1 MSLHFIRPEWL
12 WALLPLALLLVL
24 QSRRQAGQSD
34 WDRYIAP
41 HLAPLLLTQGSKSR
55 RNRLPWLG
63 LAWLVAVLALSGPAL
78 YKKPLPVFASST
90 GRVLVMDM
98 SLSMY
103 ATDAAP
109 NRLTQ
114 ARFRATDLLEQLNEG
129 ETALLAYAGDAFVI
143 SPLTRDRNTLLN
155 LLPTLSP
162 AIMPVRGSNLAAAL
176 EKAKELLSQGG
187 HLQGDI
193 ILMTDGVGSR
203 QLNAAKQAIEG
214 SHYRLA
220 ILAIGSSQG
229 APIRLPDGQLL
240 KDSRNEVV
248 VPATDFGL
256 LSELASAGN
265 GILVP
270 YSNDGK
276 DLQTLQ
282 QWLATS
288 SDATE
293 TDLAGDTWVDL
304 GPYLALLLLLPLLL
318 SFRSGLPVLLLPLS
332 LGLLVSPPSQASG
345 WDDLWQTRDQQG
357 MQAFKQ
363 EDFATA
369 ADKFVDPAWQ
379 GSARYRGGD
388 YQGALQAFEQDDS
401 ATGLYNQG
409 NALMQLGQY
418 EEAIKRYSDAL
429 KQVPDMQDAIDNK
442 ALAESLLKQ
451 REQQQDQQS
460 QDKQEDQ
467 SQQDQQQNSESGK
480 DQSQGSQDSA
490 QGDNSQGQNQDKEQ
504 GQDSQADQGSSKDSH
519 QGSDKD
525 ANKENSEPSTTDSQ
539 QNDADNATEKDADK
553 DAKGDQNPQNAEDN
567 TGAGSEPEM
576 QASLPQ
582 EQEPQNES
590 STAAGQNG
598 AAKRDGSET
607 DADKANSASLAE
619 QQEGPND
626 EQSDE
631 QPKAQVAASS
641 LEDTEPLPPEMER
654 ALKAL
659 VDDPATLLRNKMQL
673 EYQKRRQRGETPK
686 DNEQW

>member
-12 WALLPLALLLVL
+12 WALVPLALLLVL

-162 AIMPVRGSNLAAAL
+162 VIMPVRGSNLAAAL

-214 SHYRLA
+214 SHYRLG

-248 VPATDFGL
+248 VPATDFGM

-276 DLQTLQ
+276 DLQTLV

-304 GPYLALLLLLPLLL
+304 GPYLAFLLLLPLLL

-332 LGLLVSPPSQASG
+332 LGLLVCPPSQANG

-379 GSARYRGGD
+379 GSARYRAGD

-409 NALMQLGQY
+409 NVLMQLGQF
-418 EEAIKRYSDAL
+418 EEAANRYQEAL
-429 KQVPDMQDAIDNK
+429 KKDPQMQDAAENK
-442 ALAESLLKQ
+442 VLADELRKQ
-451 REQQQDQQS
+451 QKAQQQQGSQS
-460 QDKQEDQ
+460 G
-467 SQQDQQQNSESGK
+467 N
-480 DQSQGSQDSA
+480 DQSQGGQDSQDSA

-519 QGSDKD
+519 QSSDKD
-525 ANKENSEPSTTDSQ
+525 ANKENSEPSTADSQ
-539 QNDADNATEKDADK
+539 QNDADNAAEKDADK
-553 DAKGDQNPQNAEDN
+553 NAEGAQNPQNAEDN
-567 TGAGSEPEM
+567 TGADSEPEM
-576 QASLPQ
+576 QAALPQ

-590 STAAGQNG
+590 STAASQNG
-598 AAKRDGSET
+598 AGQQDGSES

-626 EQSDE
+626 EQSDD
-631 QPKAQVAASS
+631 QVKAQVAASS
-641 LEDTEPLPPEMER
+641 LDDTEPLPPEMER

>member
-12 WALLPLALLLVL
+12 WAILPLALLLVL
-24 QSRRQAGQSD
+24 QSRRQTGQSD

-203 QLNAAKQAIEG
+203 QLNAARQAIEG
-214 SHYRLA
+214 SHYRLG

-248 VPATDFGL
+248 VPATDFGM

-276 DLQTLQ
+276 DLQTLV

-304 GPYLALLLLLPLLL
+304 GPYLAFLLLLPLLL

-379 GSARYRGGD
+379 GSARYRAGD

-409 NALMQLGQY
+409 NALMQLGQF
-418 EEAIKRYSDAL
+418 EEAANRYQEAL
-429 KQVPDMQDAIDNK
+429 KKDPQMQDAAANK
-442 ALAESLLKQ
+442 VLADEL
-451 REQQQDQQS
+451 REQQ
-460 QDKQEDQ
+460 KA
-467 SQQDQQQNSESGK
+467 QQQQGSQSGN
-480 DQSQGSQDSA
+480 DQSQGGQDSQDCQDSA
-490 QGDNSQGQNQDKEQ
+490 QGDNSQDQNQDKEQ

-525 ANKENSEPSTTDSQ
+525 ANKENSEPSTADSQ
-539 QNDADNATEKDADK
+539 QNDADNATEKDAEK
-553 DAKGDQNPQNAEDN
+553 DADKNAEGAQNRQNAEDN
-567 TGAGSEPEM
+567 TGADSEPEM
-576 QASLPQ
+576 QAALPQ

-590 STAAGQNG
+590 SAAAGQNG
-598 AAKRDGSET
+598 AAKQDGSES

-631 QPKAQVAASS
+631 QIKAQVAASS
-641 LEDTEPLPPEMER
+641 LDDTEPLPPEMER

-659 VDDPATLLRNKMQL
+659 VDDPAILLRNKMQL

>member
-12 WALLPLALLLVL
+12 WALVPLALLLVL

-162 AIMPVRGSNLAAAL
+162 AIMPVRGSNLVAAL

-214 SHYRLA
+214 SHYRLG

-304 GPYLALLLLLPLLL
+304 GPYLAFLLLLPLLL

-388 YQGALQAFEQDDS
+388 YQGALQAFEQDNS

-409 NALMQLGQY
+409 NALMQLGQF
-418 EEAIKRYSDAL
+418 EEAAKRYQEAL
-429 KQVPDMQDAIDNK
+429 KKDPKMQDAAANK
-442 ALAESLLKQ
+442 VLADEL
-451 REQQQDQQS
+451 REQQKAQQQQGS
-460 QDKQEDQ
+460 QSGNDQ
-467 SQQDQQQNSESGK
+467 SQGG
-480 DQSQGSQDSA
+480 QGSQDSA

-525 ANKENSEPSTTDSQ
+525 ANKENSEPSTADSQ
-539 QNDADNATEKDADK
+539 QNDADNAAEKDA

-590 STAAGQNG
+590 SAAAGQNG
-598 AAKRDGSET
+598 AAKQDGSET

-631 QPKAQVAASS
+631 QIKAQVAASS

>member
-12 WALLPLALLLVL
+12 WALVPLALLLVL

-63 LAWLVAVLALSGPAL
+63 LGWLVAVLALSGPAL

-162 AIMPVRGSNLAAAL
+162 AIMPVRGSNLVAAL

-214 SHYRLA
+214 SHYRLG

-332 LGLLVSPPSQASG
+332 LGLLVCPPSQASG
-345 WDDLWQTRDQQG
+345 FDDLWQTRDQQG

-379 GSARYRGGD
+379 GSARYRAGD

-409 NALMQLGQY
+409 NALMQLGQF
-418 EEAIKRYSDAL
+418 EEAANRYQEAL
-429 KQVPDMQDAIDNK
+429 KKDPQMQDAAANK
-442 ALAESLLKQ
+442 VLADEL
-451 REQQQDQQS
+451 REQQKAQQQQGS
-460 QDKQEDQ
+460 QSGNDQ
-467 SQQDQQQNSESGK
+467 SQGG
-480 DQSQGSQDSA
+480 QGSQDSA
-490 QGDNSQGQNQDKEQ
+490 QGDNSQGQNPSKEQ

-525 ANKENSEPSTTDSQ
+525 ANKENSKPSSADSQ
-539 QNDADNATEKDADK
+539 QNDADNAAEKDADK
-553 DAKGDQNPQNAEDN
+553 NAEGAQNPQNAEDN
-567 TGAGSEPEM
+567 TGADSEPEM
-576 QASLPQ
+576 QAALPQ

-598 AAKRDGSET
+598 AGQQDGSET

-626 EQSDE
+626 EQI
-631 QPKAQVAASS
+631 KAQVAASS

>member
-12 WALLPLALLLVL
+12 WALVPLALLLVL

-41 HLAPLLLTQGSKSR
+41 HLASLLLTQGSKSR

-214 SHYRLA
+214 SHYRLG

-379 GSARYRGGD
+379 GSARYRAGD

-409 NALMQLGQY
+409 NALMQLGQF
-418 EEAIKRYSDAL
+418 EEAAKRYQEAL
-429 KQVPDMQDAIDNK
+429 KKDPKMQDAAANK
-442 ALAESLLKQ
+442 VLADEL
-451 REQQQDQQS
+451 REQQ
-460 QDKQEDQ
+460 KA
-467 SQQDQQQNSESGK
+467 QQQQGSQSGN
-480 DQSQGSQDSA
+480 DQSQGSQDSQDS

-525 ANKENSEPSTTDSQ
+525 ANKENSEPSTADSQ
-539 QNDADNATEKDADK
+539 QNDADNAAEK

-567 TGAGSEPEM
+567 SGAGSEPEM

-598 AAKRDGSET
+598 AGQQDGSET

-641 LEDTEPLPPEMER
+641 LDDTEPLPPEMER

>member
-12 WALLPLALLLVL
+12 WALVPLALLLVL

-176 EKAKELLSQGG
+176 DKAKELLSQGG

-214 SHYRLA
+214 SHYRLG

-345 WDDLWQTRDQQG
+345 FDDLWQTRDQQG

-429 KQVPDMQDAIDNK
+429 TQVPDMQDAIDNK

-467 SQQDQQQNSESGK
+467 SQQDQQQNSQSGK

-490 QGDNSQGQNQDKEQ
+490 QGDNSQSQNPSKEQ
-504 GQDSQADQGSSKDSH
+504 GQNSQVDQGSSKDSH

-525 ANKENSEPSTTDSQ
+525 ANKENSEPSTADSQ
-539 QNDADNATEKDADK
+539 QNDADNAADK
-553 DAKGDQNPQNAEDN
+553 DAEGAQNPQNAEDN

-576 QASLPQ
+576 QAALP
-582 EQEPQNES
+582 QEPQNES
-590 STAAGQNG
+590 SAAASQNG
-598 AAKRDGSET
+598 AGQQDGSES

-619 QQEGPND
+619 QQGQND
-626 EQSDE
+626 EQSDD
-631 QPKAQVAASS
+631 QVKAQVAASS
-641 LEDTEPLPPEMER
+641 LDDTEPLPPEMER

>member
-12 WALLPLALLLVL
+12 WALVPLALLLVL

-162 AIMPVRGSNLAAAL
+162 AIMPVRGSNLVAAL

-214 SHYRLA
+214 SHYRLG
-220 ILAIGSSQG
+220 IMAIGSSQG

-379 GSARYRGGD
+379 GSARYRAGD

-409 NALMQLGQY
+409 NALMQLGQF
-418 EEAIKRYSDAL
+418 EEAAKRYQEAL
-429 KQVPDMQDAIDNK
+429 KKDPQMQDAAANK
-442 ALAESLLKQ
+442 VLADEL
-451 REQQQDQQS
+451 REQQKAQQQQGS
-460 QDKQEDQ
+460 QSGNDQ
-467 SQQDQQQNSESGK
+467 SQGG
-480 DQSQGSQDSA
+480 QGSQDSA
-490 QGDNSQGQNQDKEQ
+490 QGDNSQGQNKDKEQ

-525 ANKENSEPSTTDSQ
+525 ANKENSEPSTADSQ
-539 QNDADNATEKDADK
+539 QNDADNATEKDAEK
-553 DAKGDQNPQNAEDN
+553 DAKGHQNPQNAEDN
-567 TGAGSEPEM
+567 SGAGSEPEM

-598 AAKRDGSET
+598 AAKQDGSET

-641 LEDTEPLPPEMER
+641 LDDTEPLPPEMER

>member
-203 QLNAAKQAIEG
+203 QLNAAKQTIEG
-214 SHYRLA
+214 SHYRLG

-248 VPATDFGL
+248 VPATDFGM

-345 WDDLWQTRDQQG
+345 WNDLWQTRDQQG

-429 KQVPDMQDAIDNK
+429 TQVPDMQDAIDNK

-467 SQQDQQQNSESGK
+467 SQQDQQQNSQSGK
-480 DQSQGSQDSA
+480 DQSQDSA

-525 ANKENSEPSTTDSQ
+525 TNKENSEPSTTDSQ
-539 QNDADNATEKDADK
+539 QNDADNATEKDAEK

-590 STAAGQNG
+590 SAAASQNG
-598 AAKRDGSET
+598 AAKQDGSEI

-641 LEDTEPLPPEMER
+641 LDDTEPLPPEMER

>member
-12 WALLPLALLLVL
+12 WALVPLALLLVL

-55 RNRLPWLG
+55 QNRLPWLG

-114 ARFRATDLLEQLNEG
+114 ARFRATDLLGQLNEG
-129 ETALLAYAGDAFVI
+129 ETALLAYAGDAFII

-162 AIMPVRGSNLAAAL
+162 AIMPVRGSNLTAAL

-193 ILMTDGVGSR
+193 ILITDGVGSR
-203 QLNAAKQAIEG
+203 QLNAARQAIEG
-214 SHYRLA
+214 SHYRLG

-248 VPATDFGL
+248 VPATDFGM

-276 DLQTLQ
+276 DLQTLV

-304 GPYLALLLLLPLLL
+304 GPYLAFLLLLPLLL

-332 LGLLVSPPSQASG
+332 LGLLVSPSSQASG

-379 GSARYRGGD
+379 GSARYRAGD
-388 YQGALQAFEQDDS
+388 YQGALQAFEQDGS

-429 KQVPDMQDAIDNK
+429 TQVPDMQDAIDNK

-467 SQQDQQQNSESGK
+467 SQQDQQQSSQSGK
-480 DQSQGSQDSA
+480 DQSQDSQDSA
-490 QGDNSQGQNQDKEQ
+490 QGDNSQGQNPSKEQ
-504 GQDSQADQGSSKDSH
+504 GQDSQADQGSSKDSD

-525 ANKENSEPSTTDSQ
+525 ANKENSAPSAADSQ
-539 QNDADNATEKDADK
+539 NAADNAAEKDAEG
-553 DAKGDQNPQNAEDN
+553 AQNPQNAEDN
-567 TGAGSEPEM
+567 TGADSEPEM

-598 AAKRDGSET
+598 AAKQDGSES

-619 QQEGPND
+619 QQQGPND
-626 EQSDE
+626 EQSDD
-631 QPKAQVAASS
+631 QVKAQVAASS
-641 LEDTEPLPPEMER
+641 LDDTEPLPPEMER

>member
-12 WALLPLALLLVL
+12 WALVPLALLLVL

-162 AIMPVRGSNLAAAL
+162 AIMPVRGSNLVAAL

-214 SHYRLA
+214 SHYRLG

-276 DLQTLQ
+276 DLQTLH

-345 WDDLWQTRDQQG
+345 WDDLWQTQDQQG

-379 GSARYRGGD
+379 GSARYRAGD

-409 NALMQLGQY
+409 NALMQLGQF
-418 EEAIKRYSDAL
+418 EEAAKRYQEAL
-429 KQVPDMQDAIDNK
+429 KKDPQMQDAAANK
-442 ALAESLLKQ
+442 VLADELRKQ
-451 REQQQDQQS
+451 QKAQQQPGS
-460 QDKQEDQ
+460 QPG
-467 SQQDQQQNSESGK
+467 N
-480 DQSQGSQDSA
+480 DQSQGGQDSQDSQDSA

-525 ANKENSEPSTTDSQ
+525 ANKENSKPSTTDSQ
-539 QNDADNATEKDADK
+539 QNDADNATEKDAEK

-590 STAAGQNG
+590 STAASQNG
-598 AAKRDGSET
+598 AAKQDGSET

-631 QPKAQVAASS
+631 QIKAQVAASS

-673 EYQKRRQRGETPK
+673 EYQKRRKRGETPK

>member
-12 WALLPLALLLVL
+12 WALVPLALLLVL

-41 HLAPLLLTQGSKSR
+41 HLAPLLLTQGSKNR

-63 LAWLVAVLALSGPAL
+63 LGWLVAVLALSGPAL

-162 AIMPVRGSNLAAAL
+162 VIMPVRGSNLVAAL

-214 SHYRLA
+214 SHYRLG

-345 WDDLWQTRDQQG
+345 FDDLWQTRDQQG

-388 YQGALQAFEQDDS
+388 YQGALQAFEQDGS

-429 KQVPDMQDAIDNK
+429 TIVPDMQDAIDNK

-451 REQQQDQQS
+451 RKQQQDQQS
-460 QDKQEDQ
+460 QDKQEGQ
-467 SQQDQQQNSESGK
+467 SQQDQQQNSQSGK

-490 QGDNSQGQNQDKEQ
+490 QGDNSQSQNQDKEQ

-539 QNDADNATEKDADK
+539 QNDADNAAEKDAEK
-553 DAKGDQNPQNAEDN
+553 DAKGAQNPQNAEDN
-567 TGAGSEPEM
+567 TGASSEPEM
-576 QASLPQ
+576 QAALPQ

-598 AAKRDGSET
+598 AGQQDGSET
-607 DADKANSASLAE
+607 DADKANSASRAE

-626 EQSDE
+626 EQI
-631 QPKAQVAASS
+631 KAQVAASS

>member
-12 WALLPLALLLVL
+12 WALVPLALLLVL

-63 LAWLVAVLALSGPAL
+63 LVWLVAVLALSGPAL

-114 ARFRATDLLEQLNEG
+114 ARFRATDLLGQLNEG
-129 ETALLAYAGDAFVI
+129 ETALLAYAGDAFII

-162 AIMPVRGSNLAAAL
+162 AIMPVRGSNLTAAL

-214 SHYRLA
+214 SHYRLG

-248 VPATDFGL
+248 VPATDFGM

-276 DLQTLQ
+276 DLQTLV

-304 GPYLALLLLLPLLL
+304 GPYLAFLLLLPLLL

-379 GSARYRGGD
+379 GSARYRAGD

-429 KQVPDMQDAIDNK
+429 TQVPDMQDAIDNK

-460 QDKQEDQ
+460 QNKQEDQ
-467 SQQDQQQNSESGK
+467 SQQDQQQSSQSGK
-480 DQSQGSQDSA
+480 DQSQDSA

-504 GQDSQADQGSSKDSH
+504 GQNSQADQGSSKDSD

-525 ANKENSEPSTTDSQ
+525 ANKENSAPSAADSQ
-539 QNDADNATEKDADK
+539 NAADNAAEKDAEG
-553 DAKGDQNPQNAEDN
+553 AQNPQNAEDN
-567 TGAGSEPEM
+567 TGADSEPEM
-576 QASLPQ
+576 QAALPQ

-590 STAAGQNG
+590 STAASQNG
-598 AAKRDGSET
+598 AAKQDGSES

-631 QPKAQVAASS
+631 QVKAQVAASS
-641 LEDTEPLPPEMER
+641 LDDTEPLPPEMER

>member
-41 HLAPLLLTQGSKSR
+41 HLASLLLTQGSKSR

-103 ATDAAP
+103 ATDAVP

-214 SHYRLA
+214 SHYRLG

-304 GPYLALLLLLPLLL
+304 GPYLAFLLLLPLLL
-318 SFRSGLPVLLLPLS
+318 SFRSGLPVLVLPLS

-363 EDFATA
+363 EDFTTA

-379 GSARYRGGD
+379 GSARYRSGD

-409 NALMQLGQY
+409 NALMQLGQF
-418 EEAIKRYSDAL
+418 EEAAKRYQEAL
-429 KQVPDMQDAIDNK
+429 KKDPQMQDAAANK
-442 ALAESLLKQ
+442 VLADEL
-451 REQQQDQQS
+451 REQQ
-460 QDKQEDQ
+460 KA
-467 SQQDQQQNSESGK
+467 QQQQGSQSGN
-480 DQSQGSQDSA
+480 DQSQGGQGNQDSA
-490 QGDNSQGQNQDKEQ
+490 QGDNSQSQNQDKEQ

-519 QGSDKD
+519 QDSDKD
-525 ANKENSEPSTTDSQ
+525 ANKENSEPSSADSQ
-539 QNDADNATEKDADK
+539 QNDADNAAEKDAEN
-553 DAKGDQNPQNAEDN
+553 AEGAQNPQNAEDN
-567 TGAGSEPEM
+567 TGADSEPEM
-576 QASLPQ
+576 QAALPQ

-598 AAKRDGSET
+598 AGQQDGSES

-641 LEDTEPLPPEMER
+641 LDDTEPLPPEMER

>member
-12 WALLPLALLLVL
+12 WALVPLALLLVL

-63 LAWLVAVLALSGPAL
+63 LGWLVAVLALSGPAL

-162 AIMPVRGSNLAAAL
+162 AIMPVRGSNLVAAL

-214 SHYRLA
+214 SHYRLG

-304 GPYLALLLLLPLLL
+304 GPYLAFLLLLPLLL
-318 SFRSGLPVLLLPLS
+318 SFRIGLPVLLLPLS

-388 YQGALQAFEQDDS
+388 YQGALQAFEQDGS

-409 NALMQLGQY
+409 NALMHLGQF
-418 EEAIKRYSDAL
+418 EEAAKRYQEAL
-429 KQVPDMQDAIDNK
+429 KKDPKMQDAAANK
-442 ALAESLLKQ
+442 VLADELRKQ
-451 REQQQDQQS
+451 QKAQQQQGSQS
-460 QDKQEDQ
+460 G
-467 SQQDQQQNSESGK
+467 N

-539 QNDADNATEKDADK
+539 QNDADNANEKDAEK

-567 TGAGSEPEM
+567 SGASSEPEM

-582 EQEPQNES
+582 EQESQNES
-590 STAAGQNG
+590 SAAAGQNG
-598 AAKRDGSET
+598 AAKQDGSET

-631 QPKAQVAASS
+631 QIKAQVAASS

>member
-12 WALLPLALLLVL
+12 WALVPLALLLVL

-55 RNRLPWLG
+55 QNRLPWLG

-114 ARFRATDLLEQLNEG
+114 ARFRATDLLGQLNEG

-162 AIMPVRGSNLAAAL
+162 AIMPVRGSNLTAAL

-203 QLNAAKQAIEG
+203 QLNAARQAIEG
-214 SHYRLA
+214 SHYRLG

-248 VPATDFGL
+248 VPATDFGM

-276 DLQTLQ
+276 DLQTLV

-304 GPYLALLLLLPLLL
+304 GPYLAFLLLLPLLL

-332 LGLLVSPPSQASG
+332 LGLLVSPSSQASG

-379 GSARYRGGD
+379 GSARYRSGD
-388 YQGALQAFEQDDS
+388 YQGALQAFEQDGS

-409 NALMQLGQY
+409 NALMQLGQF
-418 EEAIKRYSDAL
+418 EEAAKRYKEAL
-429 KQVPDMQDAIDNK
+429 KKDPQMQDAAANK
-442 ALAESLLKQ
+442 VLADEL
-451 REQQQDQQS
+451 REQQ
-460 QDKQEDQ
+460 KA
-467 SQQDQQQNSESGK
+467 QQQQGSQSGK
-480 DQSQGSQDSA
+480 DQSQDSQDSQDSA

-504 GQDSQADQGSSKDSH
+504 GQNSQADQGSSKDSD

-525 ANKENSEPSTTDSQ
+525 ANKENSAPSAADSQ
-539 QNDADNATEKDADK
+539 NAADNAAEKDAEG
-553 DAKGDQNPQNAEDN
+553 AQNPQNAEDN
-567 TGAGSEPEM
+567 TGADSEPEM

-598 AAKRDGSET
+598 AAKQDGSES

-619 QQEGPND
+619 QQQGPND
-626 EQSDE
+626 EQSDD
-631 QPKAQVAASS
+631 QVKAQVAASS
-641 LEDTEPLPPEMER
+641 LDDTEPLPPEMER

>member
-12 WALLPLALLLVL
+12 WALVPLALLLVL

-63 LAWLVAVLALSGPAL
+63 LGWLVAVLALSGPAL
-78 YKKPLPVFASST
+78 YKNPLPVFASST

-162 AIMPVRGSNLAAAL
+162 AIMPVRGSNLVAAL

-214 SHYRLA
+214 SHYRLG

-332 LGLLVSPPSQASG
+332 LGLLVCPPSQASG

-379 GSARYRGGD
+379 GSARYRAGD

-409 NALMQLGQY
+409 NALMQLGQF
-418 EEAIKRYSDAL
+418 EEAANRYQEAL
-429 KQVPDMQDAIDNK
+429 KKDPQMQDAAANK
-442 ALAESLLKQ
+442 VLADEL
-451 REQQQDQQS
+451 REQQKAQQQQGS
-460 QDKQEDQ
+460 QSGNDQ
-467 SQQDQQQNSESGK
+467 SQGG
-480 DQSQGSQDSA
+480 QGSQDSA
-490 QGDNSQGQNQDKEQ
+490 QGDNSQGQNPSKEQ

-539 QNDADNATEKDADK
+539 QNDADNAAEKDADK
-553 DAKGDQNPQNAEDN
+553 NAEGAQNPQNAEDN
-567 TGAGSEPEM
+567 TGADSEPEM

-590 STAAGQNG
+590 STAASQNG
-598 AAKRDGSET
+598 AGQQDGSES

-626 EQSDE
+626 EQSDD
-631 QPKAQVAASS
+631 QVKAQVAASS

>member
-12 WALLPLALLLVL
+12 WALVPLALLLVL

-55 RNRLPWLG
+55 QNRLPWLG
-63 LAWLVAVLALSGPAL
+63 LGWLVAVLALSGPAL

-114 ARFRATDLLEQLNEG
+114 ARFRATDLLGQLNEG
-129 ETALLAYAGDAFVI
+129 ETALLAYAGDAFII

-162 AIMPVRGSNLAAAL
+162 AIMPVRGSNLTAAL

-203 QLNAAKQAIEG
+203 QLNAARQAIEG
-214 SHYRLA
+214 SHYRLG

-248 VPATDFGL
+248 VPATDFGM

-304 GPYLALLLLLPLLL
+304 GPYLAFLLLLPLLL

-379 GSARYRGGD
+379 GSARYRSGD
-388 YQGALQAFEQDDS
+388 YQGALQAFEQDGS

-409 NALMQLGQY
+409 NALMQLGQF
-418 EEAIKRYSDAL
+418 EEAANRYQEAL
-429 KQVPDMQDAIDNK
+429 KKDPQMQDAAANK
-442 ALAESLLKQ
+442 VLADEL
-451 REQQQDQQS
+451 REQQKAQQQQS
-460 QDKQEDQ
+460 
-467 SQQDQQQNSESGK
+467 SQSGK
-480 DQSQGSQDSA
+480 DQSQDSQDSA

-504 GQDSQADQGSSKDSH
+504 GQNSQADQGSSKDSH

-525 ANKENSEPSTTDSQ
+525 ANKENSAPSAADSQ
-539 QNDADNATEKDADK
+539 NAADNAAEKDAEG
-553 DAKGDQNPQNAEDN
+553 AQNPQNAEDN
-567 TGAGSEPEM
+567 TGADSEPEM

-598 AAKRDGSET
+598 AAKQDGSESG
-607 DADKANSASLAE
+607 ADKANSASLAE
-619 QQEGPND
+619 QQQGPND
-626 EQSDE
+626 EQSDD
-631 QPKAQVAASS
+631 QVKAQVAASS
-641 LEDTEPLPPEMER
+641 LDDTEPLPPEMER

>member
-12 WALLPLALLLVL
+12 WALVPLALLLVL
-24 QSRRQAGQSD
+24 QSRRQTGQSD

-55 RNRLPWLG
+55 QNRLPWLG

-114 ARFRATDLLEQLNEG
+114 ARFRATDLLGQLNEG

-162 AIMPVRGSNLAAAL
+162 AIMPVRGSNLTAAL

-203 QLNAAKQAIEG
+203 QLNAARQAIEG
-214 SHYRLA
+214 SHYRLG

-248 VPATDFGL
+248 VPATDFGM

-276 DLQTLQ
+276 DLQTLV

-304 GPYLALLLLLPLLL
+304 GPYLAFLLLLPLLL

-332 LGLLVSPPSQASG
+332 LGLLVSPSSQASG
-345 WDDLWQTRDQQG
+345 FDDLWQTRDQQG

-369 ADKFVDPAWQ
+369 ADKFIDPAWQ
-379 GSARYRGGD
+379 GSARYRAGD
-388 YQGALQAFEQDDS
+388 YQGALQAFEQDGS

-409 NALMQLGQY
+409 NALMQLGQF
-418 EEAIKRYSDAL
+418 EEAAKRYQEAL
-429 KQVPDMQDAIDNK
+429 KKDPQMQDAAANK
-442 ALAESLLKQ
+442 VLADEL
-451 REQQQDQQS
+451 REQQKAQQQQGSQSGNDQS
-460 QDKQEDQ
+460 QD
-467 SQQDQQQNSESGK
+467 G
-480 DQSQGSQDSA
+480 QGSQDSA
-490 QGDNSQGQNQDKEQ
+490 QGDNSQGQNPSKEQ

-525 ANKENSEPSTTDSQ
+525 ANKENSAPSTADSQ
-539 QNDADNATEKDADK
+539 QNAADNAADK
-553 DAKGDQNPQNAEDN
+553 DAEGAQNPQNAEDN
-567 TGAGSEPEM
+567 TGADSEPEM

-598 AAKRDGSET
+598 AAKQDGSES

-619 QQEGPND
+619 QQQGPND
-626 EQSDE
+626 EQSDD
-631 QPKAQVAASS
+631 QVKAQVAASS
-641 LEDTEPLPPEMER
+641 LDDTEPLPPEMER

>member
-12 WALLPLALLLVL
+12 WALVPLALLLVL

-41 HLAPLLLTQGSKSR
+41 HLAPLLLTQGSKNR

-214 SHYRLA
+214 SHYRLG

-248 VPATDFGL
+248 VPATDFGM

-409 NALMQLGQY
+409 NTLMQLGQF
-418 EEAIKRYSDAL
+418 EEAAKRYQEAL
-429 KQVPDMQDAIDNK
+429 KKDPKMQDAAANK
-442 ALAESLLKQ
+442 VLADEL
-451 REQQQDQQS
+451 REQQ
-460 QDKQEDQ
+460 KA
-467 SQQDQQQNSESGK
+467 QQQQGSQSGN
-480 DQSQGSQDSA
+480 DQSQGSQ
-490 QGDNSQGQNQDKEQ
+490 GI
-504 GQDSQADQGSSKDSH
+504 QGSSKDSH

-525 ANKENSEPSTTDSQ
+525 ANKENSEPSTADSQ
-539 QNDADNATEKDADK
+539 QNDADNSAEK

-582 EQEPQNES
+582 EPQNES

-598 AAKRDGSET
+598 AGQQDGSET

-631 QPKAQVAASS
+631 QIKAQVAASS

>member
-12 WALLPLALLLVL
+12 WALVPLALLLVL

-55 RNRLPWLG
+55 QNRLPWLG

-114 ARFRATDLLEQLNEG
+114 ARFRATDLLGQLNEG
-129 ETALLAYAGDAFVI
+129 ETALLAYAGDAFII

-162 AIMPVRGSNLAAAL
+162 AIMPVRGSNLTAAL

-203 QLNAAKQAIEG
+203 QLNAARQAIEG
-214 SHYRLA
+214 SHYRLG

-248 VPATDFGL
+248 VPATDFGM

-276 DLQTLQ
+276 DLQTLV

-304 GPYLALLLLLPLLL
+304 GPYLAFLLLLPLLL

-379 GSARYRGGD
+379 GSARYRAGD

-409 NALMQLGQY
+409 NALMQLGQF
-418 EEAIKRYSDAL
+418 EEAANRYQEAL
-429 KQVPDMQDAIDNK
+429 KKDPQMQDAAANK
-442 ALAESLLKQ
+442 VLADEL
-451 REQQQDQQS
+451 REQQKAQQQQGS
-460 QDKQEDQ
+460 QSGNDQ
-467 SQQDQQQNSESGK
+467 SQGG
-480 DQSQGSQDSA
+480 QGSQDSA

-504 GQDSQADQGSSKDSH
+504 GQNSQADQGSSKDSD

-525 ANKENSEPSTTDSQ
+525 ANKENSAPSAADSQ
-539 QNDADNATEKDADK
+539 NAADNAAEKDAEG
-553 DAKGDQNPQNAEDN
+553 AQNPQNAEDN
-567 TGAGSEPEM
+567 TGADSEPEM

-598 AAKRDGSET
+598 AAKQDGSES

-619 QQEGPND
+619 QQQGPND
-626 EQSDE
+626 EQSDD
-631 QPKAQVAASS
+631 QVKAQVAASS
-641 LEDTEPLPPEMER
+641 LDDTEPLPPEMER

>member
-12 WALLPLALLLVL
+12 WALVPLALLLVL

-162 AIMPVRGSNLAAAL
+162 AIMPVRGSNLVAAL

-214 SHYRLA
+214 SHYRLG
-220 ILAIGSSQG
+220 IMAIGSSQG

-304 GPYLALLLLLPLLL
+304 GPYLAFLLLLPLLL

-379 GSARYRGGD
+379 GSARYRAGD

-409 NALMQLGQY
+409 NALMQLGQF
-418 EEAIKRYSDAL
+418 EEAANRYQEAL
-429 KQVPDMQDAIDNK
+429 KKDPQMQDAAANK
-442 ALAESLLKQ
+442 VLADEL
-451 REQQQDQQS
+451 REQQ
-460 QDKQEDQ
+460 KA
-467 SQQDQQQNSESGK
+467 QQQQGSQSGN
-480 DQSQGSQDSA
+480 DQSQGGQGNQDSA

-525 ANKENSEPSTTDSQ
+525 ANKENSEPSTADSQ
-539 QNDADNATEKDADK
+539 QNDADNATEKDAEK
-553 DAKGDQNPQNAEDN
+553 DAKGHQNPQNAEDN
-567 TGAGSEPEM
+567 SGAGSEPEM
-576 QASLPQ
+576 QAALPQ

-598 AAKRDGSET
+598 AGQQDGSES

-619 QQEGPND
+619 QQQGPND

-631 QPKAQVAASS
+631 QIKAQVAASS
-641 LEDTEPLPPEMER
+641 LDDTEPLPPEMER

>member
-12 WALLPLALLLVL
+12 WALVPLALLLVL

-162 AIMPVRGSNLAAAL
+162 AIMPVRGSNLVAAL

-214 SHYRLA
+214 SHYRLG

-379 GSARYRGGD
+379 GSARYRAGD

-409 NALMQLGQY
+409 NALMQLGQF
-418 EEAIKRYSDAL
+418 EEAAKRYQEAL
-429 KQVPDMQDAIDNK
+429 KKDPKMQDAAANK
-442 ALAESLLKQ
+442 VLADEL
-451 REQQQDQQS
+451 REQQ
-460 QDKQEDQ
+460 KA
-467 SQQDQQQNSESGK
+467 QQQQGSQSGN
-480 DQSQGSQDSA
+480 DQSQGSQDS

-525 ANKENSEPSTTDSQ
+525 ANKENSEPSTADSQ
-539 QNDADNATEKDADK
+539 QNDADNAAEKDADK

-582 EQEPQNES
+582 EPQNES

-598 AAKRDGSET
+598 AGQQDGSET

-641 LEDTEPLPPEMER
+641 LDDTEPLPPEMER

>member
-12 WALLPLALLLVL
+12 WAILPLALLLML

-55 RNRLPWLG
+55 QNRLPWLG

-162 AIMPVRGSNLAAAL
+162 TIMPVRGSNLAAAL

-214 SHYRLA
+214 SHYRLG

-282 QWLATS
+282 QWFATS

-304 GPYLALLLLLPLLL
+304 GPYLAFLLLLPLLL

-409 NALMQLGQY
+409 NALMQLGQF
-418 EEAIKRYSDAL
+418 EEAAKRYQEAL
-429 KQVPDMQDAIDNK
+429 KKDPQMQDAAANK
-442 ALAESLLKQ
+442 VLADELRKQ
-451 REQQQDQQS
+451 QKAQQQQGSQS
-460 QDKQEDQ
+460 GNDQ
-467 SQQDQQQNSESGK
+467 SQGG
-480 DQSQGSQDSA
+480 QGSQDSA
-490 QGDNSQGQNQDKEQ
+490 QGDNSQSQNQDKEQ

-525 ANKENSEPSTTDSQ
+525 ANKENSEPSTADSQ
-539 QNDADNATEKDADK
+539 RNDADNAAEKDADK
-553 DAKGDQNPQNAEDN
+553 NAEGAQNPQNAEDN
-567 TGAGSEPEM
+567 TGASSEPEM

-598 AAKRDGSET
+598 AGQQDGSES

-619 QQEGPND
+619 QQQGPND

-631 QPKAQVAASS
+631 QIKAQVAASS

>member
-12 WALLPLALLLVL
+12 WGLVPLALLLVL

-162 AIMPVRGSNLAAAL
+162 AIMPVRGSNLVAAL

-214 SHYRLA
+214 SHYRLG

-229 APIRLPDGQLL
+229 APITLPDGQLL

-388 YQGALQAFEQDDS
+388 YQGALQAFEQDNS

-409 NALMQLGQY
+409 NALMQLGQF
-418 EEAIKRYSDAL
+418 EEAAKRYQEAL
-429 KQVPDMQDAIDNK
+429 KKDPQMQDAAANK
-442 ALAESLLKQ
+442 VLADEL
-451 REQQQDQQS
+451 REQQ
-460 QDKQEDQ
+460 KA
-467 SQQDQQQNSESGK
+467 QQQQGSQSGN
-480 DQSQGSQDSA
+480 DQSQGNQDSA

-525 ANKENSEPSTTDSQ
+525 ANKENSEPSTADSQ
-539 QNDADNATEKDADK
+539 QNDADNATEKDAEK
-553 DAKGDQNPQNAEDN
+553 DAKGHQNPQNAEDN

-576 QASLPQ
+576 QAALPQ

-590 STAAGQNG
+590 SAAAGQNG
-598 AAKRDGSET
+598 AGQQDGSEI

-619 QQEGPND
+619 QQQGPN
-626 EQSDE
+626 DE

-641 LEDTEPLPPEMER
+641 LDDTEPLPPEMER

>member
-12 WALLPLALLLVL
+12 WALVPLALLLVL

-214 SHYRLA
+214 SHYRLG

-248 VPATDFGL
+248 VPATDFGM

-276 DLQTLQ
+276 DLQTLV

-304 GPYLALLLLLPLLL
+304 GPYLAFLLLLPLLL

-369 ADKFVDPAWQ
+369 AEKFVDPAWQ

-409 NALMQLGQY
+409 NALMQLGQF
-418 EEAIKRYSDAL
+418 EEAANRYQEAL
-429 KQVPDMQDAIDNK
+429 KKDPQMQDAAANK
-442 ALAESLLKQ
+442 VLADEL
-451 REQQQDQQS
+451 REQQ
-460 QDKQEDQ
+460 KA
-467 SQQDQQQNSESGK
+467 QQQQGSQSGK
-480 DQSQGSQDSA
+480 DQSQDSQDSQDSA

-519 QGSDKD
+519 QSSDKD
-525 ANKENSEPSTTDSQ
+525 ANKENSEPSSAGSQ
-539 QNDADNATEKDADK
+539 QNDADNAAEKDADK
-553 DAKGDQNPQNAEDN
+553 NAEGAQNPQNAEDN
-567 TGAGSEPEM
+567 TGADSEPEM
-576 QASLPQ
+576 QAALPQ

-598 AAKRDGSET
+598 AAKQDGSES

-626 EQSDE
+626 EQSDD
-631 QPKAQVAASS
+631 QVKAQVAASS
-641 LEDTEPLPPEMER
+641 LDDTEPLPPEMER

>member
-12 WALLPLALLLVL
+12 WALVPLALLLVL
-24 QSRRQAGQSD
+24 QSRRQTGQSD

-55 RNRLPWLG
+55 QNRLPWLG

-114 ARFRATDLLEQLNEG
+114 ARFRATDLLGQLNEG
-129 ETALLAYAGDAFVI
+129 ETALLAYAGDAFII

-162 AIMPVRGSNLAAAL
+162 AIMPVRGSNLTAAL

-193 ILMTDGVGSR
+193 ILITDGVGSR
-203 QLNAAKQAIEG
+203 QLNAARQAIEG
-214 SHYRLA
+214 SHYRLG

-248 VPATDFGL
+248 VPATDFGM

-276 DLQTLQ
+276 DLQTLV

-304 GPYLALLLLLPLLL
+304 GPYLAFLLLLPLLL

-332 LGLLVSPPSQASG
+332 LGLLVSPSSQASG

-379 GSARYRGGD
+379 GSARYRSGD
-388 YQGALQAFEQDDS
+388 YQGALQAFEQDGS

-409 NALMQLGQY
+409 NALMQLGQF
-418 EEAIKRYSDAL
+418 EEAAKRYQEAL
-429 KQVPDMQDAIDNK
+429 KKDPQMQDAAANK
-442 ALAESLLKQ
+442 VLADEL
-451 REQQQDQQS
+451 REQQKAQQQQGS
-460 QDKQEDQ
+460 QSGNDQ
-467 SQQDQQQNSESGK
+467 SQGG
-480 DQSQGSQDSA
+480 QGSQDSA
-490 QGDNSQGQNQDKEQ
+490 QGDNSQGQNPSKEQ

-525 ANKENSEPSTTDSQ
+525 ANKENSEPSSADSQ
-539 QNDADNATEKDADK
+539 QNDADNAAEKDADK
-553 DAKGDQNPQNAEDN
+553 NAEGAQNPQNAEDN
-567 TGAGSEPEM
+567 TGADSEPEM
-576 QASLPQ
+576 QAALPQ

-590 STAAGQNG
+590 STAASQNG
-598 AAKRDGSET
+598 AGQQDGSES

-631 QPKAQVAASS
+631 QIKAQVAASS
-641 LEDTEPLPPEMER
+641 LDDTEPLPPEMER

-659 VDDPATLLRNKMQL
+659 VDDPAILLRNKMQL

>member
-55 RNRLPWLG
+55 QNRLPWLG

-162 AIMPVRGSNLAAAL
+162 AIMPVRGSNLVAAL

-214 SHYRLA
+214 GHYRLG

-304 GPYLALLLLLPLLL
+304 GPYLAFLLLLPLLL
-318 SFRSGLPVLLLPLS
+318 SFRIGLPVLLLPLS

-409 NALMQLGQY
+409 NALMQLGQF
-418 EEAIKRYSDAL
+418 EEAAKRYQEAL
-429 KQVPDMQDAIDNK
+429 KKDPQMQDAAANK
-442 ALAESLLKQ
+442 VLADEL
-451 REQQQDQQS
+451 REQQKAQQQQGS
-460 QDKQEDQ
+460 QSGNDQ
-467 SQQDQQQNSESGK
+467 SQGG
-480 DQSQGSQDSA
+480 QGSQDSA

-525 ANKENSEPSTTDSQ
+525 ANKENSEPSTADSQ
-539 QNDADNATEKDADK
+539 RNDADNAAEK

-576 QASLPQ
+576 LASLPQ
-582 EQEPQNES
+582 EQESQNES
-590 STAAGQNG
+590 SAAAGQNG
-598 AAKRDGSET
+598 AAKQDGSET

-631 QPKAQVAASS
+631 QIKAQVAASS

>member
-12 WALLPLALLLVL
+12 WALVPLALLLVL

-162 AIMPVRGSNLAAAL
+162 AIMPVRGSNLASAL

-214 SHYRLA
+214 SHYRLG

-282 QWLATS
+282 QWFATS

-304 GPYLALLLLLPLLL
+304 GPYLAFLLLLPLLL

-409 NALMQLGQY
+409 NALMQLGQF
-418 EEAIKRYSDAL
+418 EEAAKRYQEAL
-429 KQVPDMQDAIDNK
+429 KKDPQMQDAAANK
-442 ALAESLLKQ
+442 VLADELRKQ
-451 REQQQDQQS
+451 QKAQQQQGSQS
-460 QDKQEDQ
+460 GNDQ
-467 SQQDQQQNSESGK
+467 SQGG
-480 DQSQGSQDSA
+480 QGSQDSA

-525 ANKENSEPSTTDSQ
+525 ANKENSEPSTADSQ
-539 QNDADNATEKDADK
+539 QNDADNATEK

-567 TGAGSEPEM
+567 TGASSEPEM

-582 EQEPQNES
+582 EPQNES
-590 STAAGQNG
+590 STAASQNG
-598 AAKRDGSET
+598 TGQQDGSET

-619 QQEGPND
+619 QQQGPKD

-631 QPKAQVAASS
+631 QIKAQVAASS
-641 LEDTEPLPPEMER
+641 LDDTEPLPPEMER

>member
-12 WALLPLALLLVL
+12 WAILPLALLLML

-55 RNRLPWLG
+55 QNRLPWLG

-162 AIMPVRGSNLAAAL
+162 AIMPVRGSNLASAL

-214 SHYRLA
+214 SHYRLG

-282 QWLATS
+282 QWFATS

-304 GPYLALLLLLPLLL
+304 GPYLAFLLLLPLLL

-409 NALMQLGQY
+409 NALMQLGQF
-418 EEAIKRYSDAL
+418 EEAAKRYQEAL
-429 KQVPDMQDAIDNK
+429 KKDPQMQDAAANK
-442 ALAESLLKQ
+442 VLADELRKQ
-451 REQQQDQQS
+451 QKAQQQQGSQS
-460 QDKQEDQ
+460 GNDQ
-467 SQQDQQQNSESGK
+467 SQGG
-480 DQSQGSQDSA
+480 QGSQDSA

-504 GQDSQADQGSSKDSH
+504 GQDSQADQGSSKGSH

-525 ANKENSEPSTTDSQ
+525 ANKENSEPSTADSQ
-539 QNDADNATEKDADK
+539 QNDADNAAEK

-582 EQEPQNES
+582 EPQNES
-590 STAAGQNG
+590 STAASQNG
-598 AAKRDGSET
+598 TGQQDGSET

-619 QQEGPND
+619 QQEGPKD

-631 QPKAQVAASS
+631 QIKAQVAASS
-641 LEDTEPLPPEMER
+641 LDDTEPLPPEMER

>member
-214 SHYRLA
+214 SHYRLG

-388 YQGALQAFEQDDS
+388 YQGALQAFEQDGS

-409 NALMQLGQY
+409 NALMQLGQF
-418 EEAIKRYSDAL
+418 EEAAKRYQEAL
-429 KQVPDMQDAIDNK
+429 TKDPQMQDAAANK
-442 ALAESLLKQ
+442 VLADEL
-451 REQQQDQQS
+451 REQQ
-460 QDKQEDQ
+460 KA
-467 SQQDQQQNSESGK
+467 QQQQGSQSGN
-480 DQSQGSQDSA
+480 DQSQGSA

-525 ANKENSEPSTTDSQ
+525 ANKENSEPSTADSQ
-539 QNDADNATEKDADK
+539 QNDADNATEKDA
-553 DAKGDQNPQNAEDN
+553 KGHQNPQNAEDN
-567 TGAGSEPEM
+567 TGADSELEM
-576 QASLPQ
+576 QAALPQ

-598 AAKRDGSET
+598 AGQQDGSET

-626 EQSDE
+626 EQI
-631 QPKAQVAASS
+631 KAQVAASS

>member
-12 WALLPLALLLVL
+12 WALVPLALLLVL
-24 QSRRQAGQSD
+24 QSRRQTGQSD

-55 RNRLPWLG
+55 QNRLPWLG

-114 ARFRATDLLEQLNEG
+114 ARFRATDLLGQLNEG
-129 ETALLAYAGDAFVI
+129 ETALLAYAGDAFII

-162 AIMPVRGSNLAAAL
+162 AIMPVRGSNLTAAL

-193 ILMTDGVGSR
+193 ILITDGVGSR
-203 QLNAAKQAIEG
+203 QLNAARQAIEG
-214 SHYRLA
+214 SHYRLG

-248 VPATDFGL
+248 VPATDFGM

-276 DLQTLQ
+276 DLQTLV

-304 GPYLALLLLLPLLL
+304 GPYLAFLLLLPLLL

-332 LGLLVSPPSQASG
+332 LGLLVSPSSQASG

-379 GSARYRGGD
+379 GSARYRSGD
-388 YQGALQAFEQDDS
+388 YQGALQAFEQDGS

-429 KQVPDMQDAIDNK
+429 TQVPDMQDAIDNK

-467 SQQDQQQNSESGK
+467 SQQDQQQSSQSGK

-490 QGDNSQGQNQDKEQ
+490 QGDNSQGQNPSKEQ
-504 GQDSQADQGSSKDSH
+504 GQDSQADQGSSKDSD

-525 ANKENSEPSTTDSQ
+525 ANKENSAPSTADSQ
-539 QNDADNATEKDADK
+539 
-553 DAKGDQNPQNAEDN
+553 QNAEDN

-598 AAKRDGSET
+598 AAKQDGSES

-619 QQEGPND
+619 QQQGPND
-626 EQSDE
+626 EQSDD
-631 QPKAQVAASS
+631 QVKAQVAASS
-641 LEDTEPLPPEMER
+641 LDDTEPLPPEMER

>member
-12 WALLPLALLLVL
+12 WAILPLALLLVL

-55 RNRLPWLG
+55 QNRLPWLG

-114 ARFRATDLLEQLNEG
+114 ARFRATDLLGQLNEG
-129 ETALLAYAGDAFVI
+129 ETALLAYAGDAFII

-162 AIMPVRGSNLAAAL
+162 AIMPVRGSNLTAAL

-193 ILMTDGVGSR
+193 ILITDGVGSR
-203 QLNAAKQAIEG
+203 QLNAARQAIEG
-214 SHYRLA
+214 SHYRLG

-248 VPATDFGL
+248 VPATDFGM

-276 DLQTLQ
+276 DLQTLV

-304 GPYLALLLLLPLLL
+304 GPYLAFLLLLPLLL

-332 LGLLVSPPSQASG
+332 LGLLVSPSSQASG

-379 GSARYRGGD
+379 GSARYRAGD
-388 YQGALQAFEQDDS
+388 YQGALQAFEQDGS

-429 KQVPDMQDAIDNK
+429 TQVPDMQDAIDNK

-467 SQQDQQQNSESGK
+467 SQQDQQQSSQSGK
-480 DQSQGSQDSA
+480 DQSQDSQDSA
-490 QGDNSQGQNQDKEQ
+490 QGDNSQGQNPSKEQ
-504 GQDSQADQGSSKDSH
+504 GQNSQADQGSSKDSH

-525 ANKENSEPSTTDSQ
+525 ANKENSAPSTADSQ
-539 QNDADNATEKDADK
+539 QNAADNAADK
-553 DAKGDQNPQNAEDN
+553 DAEGAQNPQNAEDN
-567 TGAGSEPEM
+567 TGADSEPEM

-598 AAKRDGSET
+598 AAKQDGSES

-619 QQEGPND
+619 QQQGPND
-626 EQSDE
+626 EQSDD
-631 QPKAQVAASS
+631 QVKAQVAASS
-641 LEDTEPLPPEMER
+641 LDDTEPLPPEMER

>member
-12 WALLPLALLLVL
+12 WALVPLALLLVL
-24 QSRRQAGQSD
+24 QSRRQTGQSD

-55 RNRLPWLG
+55 QNRLPWLG

-114 ARFRATDLLEQLNEG
+114 ARFRATDLLGQLNEG

-162 AIMPVRGSNLAAAL
+162 AIMPVRGSNLTAAL

-203 QLNAAKQAIEG
+203 QLNAARQAIEG
-214 SHYRLA
+214 SHYRLG

-248 VPATDFGL
+248 VPATDFGM

-276 DLQTLQ
+276 DLQTLV

-304 GPYLALLLLLPLLL
+304 GPYLAFLLLLPLLL

-332 LGLLVSPPSQASG
+332 LGLLVSPSSQASG
-345 WDDLWQTRDQQG
+345 FDDLWQTRDQQG

-369 ADKFVDPAWQ
+369 ADKFIDPAWQ
-379 GSARYRGGD
+379 GSARYRAGD
-388 YQGALQAFEQDDS
+388 YQGALQAFEQDGS

-409 NALMQLGQY
+409 NALMQLGQF
-418 EEAIKRYSDAL
+418 EEAAKRYQEAL
-429 KQVPDMQDAIDNK
+429 KKDPQMQDAAANK
-442 ALAESLLKQ
+442 VLADEL
-451 REQQQDQQS
+451 REQQKAQQQQGSQSGNDQS
-460 QDKQEDQ
+460 QD
-467 SQQDQQQNSESGK
+467 G
-480 DQSQGSQDSA
+480 QGSQDSA

-504 GQDSQADQGSSKDSH
+504 GQNSQADQGSSKDSD

-525 ANKENSEPSTTDSQ
+525 ANKENSAPSAADSQ
-539 QNDADNATEKDADK
+539 NAADNAAEKDAEG
-553 DAKGDQNPQNAEDN
+553 AQNPQNAEDN
-567 TGAGSEPEM
+567 TGADSEPEM

-598 AAKRDGSET
+598 AAKQDGSES

-619 QQEGPND
+619 QQQGPND
-626 EQSDE
+626 EQSDD
-631 QPKAQVAASS
+631 QVKAQVAASS
-641 LEDTEPLPPEMER
+641 LDDTEPLPPEMER

>member
-12 WALLPLALLLVL
+12 WALVPLALLLVL

-55 RNRLPWLG
+55 QNRLPWLG

-114 ARFRATDLLEQLNEG
+114 ARFRATDLLGQLNEG
-129 ETALLAYAGDAFVI
+129 ETALLAYAGDAFII

-162 AIMPVRGSNLAAAL
+162 AIMPVRGSNLTAAL

-203 QLNAAKQAIEG
+203 QLNAARQAIEG
-214 SHYRLA
+214 SHYRLG

-248 VPATDFGL
+248 VPATDFGM

-276 DLQTLQ
+276 DLQTLV

-304 GPYLALLLLLPLLL
+304 GPYLAFLLLLPLLL

-379 GSARYRGGD
+379 GSARYRAGD

-409 NALMQLGQY
+409 NALMQLGQF
-418 EEAIKRYSDAL
+418 EEAANRYQEAL
-429 KQVPDMQDAIDNK
+429 KKDPQMQDAAANK
-442 ALAESLLKQ
+442 VLADEL
-451 REQQQDQQS
+451 REQQKAQQQQGS
-460 QDKQEDQ
+460 QSGNDQ
-467 SQQDQQQNSESGK
+467 SQGG
-480 DQSQGSQDSA
+480 QGSQDSA
-490 QGDNSQGQNQDKEQ
+490 QGDNSQGQNPSKEQ
-504 GQDSQADQGSSKDSH
+504 GQNSQADQGSSKDSD

-525 ANKENSEPSTTDSQ
+525 ANKENSAPSAADSQ
-539 QNDADNATEKDADK
+539 NAADNAAEKDAEG
-553 DAKGDQNPQNAEDN
+553 AQNPQNAEDN
-567 TGAGSEPEM
+567 TGADSEPEM

-598 AAKRDGSET
+598 AAKQDGSES

-619 QQEGPND
+619 QQQGPND
-626 EQSDE
+626 EQSDD
-631 QPKAQVAASS
+631 QVKAQVAASS
-641 LEDTEPLPPEMER
+641 LDDTELLPPEMER

>member
-12 WALLPLALLLVL
+12 WALVPLALLLVL
-24 QSRRQAGQSD
+24 QSRRQTGQSD

-55 RNRLPWLG
+55 QNRLPWLG

-114 ARFRATDLLEQLNEG
+114 ARFRATDLLGQLNEG
-129 ETALLAYAGDAFVI
+129 ETALLAYAGDAFII

-162 AIMPVRGSNLAAAL
+162 AIMPVRGSNLTAAL

-193 ILMTDGVGSR
+193 ILITDGVGSR

-214 SHYRLA
+214 SHYRLG

-276 DLQTLQ
+276 DLQTLV

-304 GPYLALLLLLPLLL
+304 GPYLAFLLLLPLLL

-379 GSARYRGGD
+379 GSARYRSGD
-388 YQGALQAFEQDDS
+388 YQGALQAFEQDGS

-429 KQVPDMQDAIDNK
+429 TQVPDMQDAIDNK

-467 SQQDQQQNSESGK
+467 SQQDQQQSSQSGK

-490 QGDNSQGQNQDKEQ
+490 QGDNSQGQNPSKEQ
-504 GQDSQADQGSSKDSH
+504 GQDSQADQGSSKDSD

-525 ANKENSEPSTTDSQ
+525 ANKENSAPSTADSQ
-539 QNDADNATEKDADK
+539 
-553 DAKGDQNPQNAEDN
+553 QNAEDN

-598 AAKRDGSET
+598 AAKQDGSES

-619 QQEGPND
+619 QQQGPND
-626 EQSDE
+626 EQSDD
-631 QPKAQVAASS
+631 QVKAQVAASS
-641 LEDTEPLPPEMER
+641 LDDTEPLPPEMER

>member
-12 WALLPLALLLVL
+12 WALVPLALLLVL

-114 ARFRATDLLEQLNEG
+114 ARFRATDLLGQLNEG

-176 EKAKELLSQGG
+176 DKAKELLSQGG

-203 QLNAAKQAIEG
+203 QLNAARQAIEG
-214 SHYRLA
+214 SHYRLG

-248 VPATDFGL
+248 VPATDFGM

-276 DLQTLQ
+276 DLQTLV

-304 GPYLALLLLLPLLL
+304 GPYLAFLLLLPLLL

-379 GSARYRGGD
+379 GSARYRAGD

-409 NALMQLGQY
+409 NALMQLGQF
-418 EEAIKRYSDAL
+418 EEAANRYQEAL
-429 KQVPDMQDAIDNK
+429 KKDPQMQDAAANK
-442 ALAESLLKQ
+442 VLADEL
-451 REQQQDQQS
+451 REQQKAQQQQGS
-460 QDKQEDQ
+460 QSGNDQ
-467 SQQDQQQNSESGK
+467 SQGG
-480 DQSQGSQDSA
+480 QGSQDSA
-490 QGDNSQGQNQDKEQ
+490 QGDNSQGQNPSKEQ
-504 GQDSQADQGSSKDSH
+504 GQDSQADQGSSKDSD

-525 ANKENSEPSTTDSQ
+525 ANKENSAPSAADSQ
-539 QNDADNATEKDADK
+539 NAADNAAEKDAEG
-553 DAKGDQNPQNAEDN
+553 AQNPQNAEDN
-567 TGAGSEPEM
+567 SGAGSEPEM

-598 AAKRDGSET
+598 AAKQDGSES

-619 QQEGPND
+619 QQQGPND
-626 EQSDE
+626 EQSDD
-631 QPKAQVAASS
+631 QVKAQVAASS
-641 LEDTEPLPPEMER
+641 LDDTEPLPPEMER

>member
-12 WALLPLALLLVL
+12 WALVPLALLLVL
-24 QSRRQAGQSD
+24 QSRRQTGQSD

-55 RNRLPWLG
+55 QNRLPWLG

-78 YKKPLPVFASST
+78 YKNPLPVFASST

-114 ARFRATDLLEQLNEG
+114 ARFRATDLLGQLNEG

-162 AIMPVRGSNLAAAL
+162 AIMPVRGSNLTAAL

-203 QLNAAKQAIEG
+203 QLNAARQAIEG
-214 SHYRLA
+214 SHYRLG

-248 VPATDFGL
+248 VPATDFGM

-276 DLQTLQ
+276 DLQTLV

-304 GPYLALLLLLPLLL
+304 GPYLAFLLLLPLLL

-332 LGLLVSPPSQASG
+332 LGLLVSPSSQASG
-345 WDDLWQTRDQQG
+345 FDDLWQTRDQQG

-369 ADKFVDPAWQ
+369 ADKFIDPAWQ
-379 GSARYRGGD
+379 GSARYRAGD
-388 YQGALQAFEQDDS
+388 YQGALQAFEQDGS

-409 NALMQLGQY
+409 NALMQLGQF
-418 EEAIKRYSDAL
+418 EEAAKRYQEAL
-429 KQVPDMQDAIDNK
+429 KKDPQMQDAAANK
-442 ALAESLLKQ
+442 VLADEL
-451 REQQQDQQS
+451 REQQKAQQQQGSQSGNDQS
-460 QDKQEDQ
+460 QD
-467 SQQDQQQNSESGK
+467 G
-480 DQSQGSQDSA
+480 QGSQDSA
-490 QGDNSQGQNQDKEQ
+490 QGDNSQGQNPSKEQ

-525 ANKENSEPSTTDSQ
+525 ANKENSAPSTADSQ
-539 QNDADNATEKDADK
+539 QNAADNAADK
-553 DAKGDQNPQNAEDN
+553 DAEGAQNPQNAEDN
-567 TGAGSEPEM
+567 TGADSEPEM

-598 AAKRDGSET
+598 AAKQDGSES

-619 QQEGPND
+619 QQQGPND
-626 EQSDE
+626 EQSDD
-631 QPKAQVAASS
+631 QVKAQVAASS
-641 LEDTEPLPPEMER
+641 LDDTEPLPPEMER